1 MTSHLGLMI
10 LFAFFVSLI
19 FATIAKDTPAE
30 QVKLGARMFGTFIAA
45 GLVLGWVMRL
55 FPL

>member
-1 MTSHLGLMI
+1 MTSHLGLMV

-19 FATIAKDTPAE
+19 FATIAKDRPRE
-30 QVKLGARMFGTFIAA
+30 QMILGAQMFAMFIAA
-45 GLVLGWVMRL
+45 AIVLGWVMRI

>member
-10 LFAFFVSLI
+10 VFAFFVSLV
-19 FATIAKDTPAE
+19 FATIAKDSPAD
-30 QVKLGARMFGTFIAA
+30 QLKTGAKMFGSFIAA
-45 GLVLGWVMRL
+45 AIVLGWVMRI

>member
-1 MTSHLGLMI
+1 MTSHFGLMA

-19 FATIAKDTPAE
+19 FATIAKDTPAD
-30 QVKLGARMFGTFIAA
+30 QAKLGAKMFATFMAAAIAI
-45 GLVLGWVMRL
+45 GWAMRI

>member
-10 LFAFFVSLI
+10 VFAFFVSLI
-19 FATIAKDTPAE
+19 FATIAKDSPAD
-30 QVKLGARMFGTFIAA
+30 QAKLGAKMFGMFIAVA
-45 GLVLGWVMRL
+45 IALGWFMRI

>member
-10 LFAFFVSLI
+10 LFAFFVSLV
-19 FATIAKDTPAE
+19 FATIAKDTPKE
-30 QVKLGARMFGTFIAA
+30 QATLGAKMFGTFLAA
-45 GLVLGWVMRL
+45 AVVLGWVMRI